1 MSSRILL
8 IYTGGTIGMTP
19 LRPEDEF
26 SPLIPGDYLGMQKY
40 MPAIQEHGYFHT
52 IKQIQID
59 YYSFSNPIDSS
70 QITVEHWENL
80 AEIIALHYNMYDGFI
95 VIHGTDTMAYSAS
108 ALSFMLEDLAK
119 PVVFTGAQLPIS
131 HPRTDAINNLSNSI
145 HLAACGSFGLPLIP
159 EVCICFNDRILRA
172 NRSTK
177 FSTNDLEGFESPNFP
192 ILGELE
198 QSIRIHKDLL
208 LRTPEPGTPL
218 KVRKNMNTKIMDI
231 RLFPGFNATQLRKLV
246 LDPEVE
252 GVILKTYGS
261 GNMPCSSDFLEV
273 LYEARNRG
281 TLILN
286 TTQCFEGVVKQGQY
300 EASQMLADA
309 GVLSGYDL
317 TNEAA
322 LTKMMWVFGQSSGE
336 ERRALM
342 QKSLKGEMN
351 PAL

>member
-1 MSSRILL
+1 MSARILL

-19 LRPEDEF
+19 LRAEDEF
-26 SPLIPGDYLGMQKY
+26 SPLIPGDYLEMQKY

-52 IKQIQID
+52 IKHIEID
-59 YYSFSNPIDSS
+59 YYSFAQPIDSS
-70 QITVEHWENL
+70 QITVQHWENL
-80 AEIIALHYNMYDGFI
+80 ADIIAKHYSLYDGFV

-108 ALSFMLEDLAK
+108 ALSFMLENLSK
-119 PVVFTGAQLPIS
+119 PVIFTGAQLPIS

-145 HLAACGSFGLPLIP
+145 HLAACKTFGLPLIP

-198 QSIRIHKDLL
+198 QSIRIHEHLL
-208 LRTPEPGTPL
+208 LKVPEPGTSL
-218 KVRKNMNTKIMDI
+218 MVRKQMNTKIMDI
-231 RLFPGFNATQLRKLV
+231 RLFPGFNAVQLRKLA
-246 LDPEVE
+246 LDPEIE

-261 GNMPCSSDFLEV
+261 GNMPCSSDFLNV
-273 LYEARNRG
+273 LHEARERG

-300 EASQMLADA
+300 EASQMLAEA
-309 GVLSGYDL
+309 GVISGFDL
-317 TNEAA
+317 TNESA
-322 LTKMMWVFGQSSGE
+322 LTKMMWVFGQSTGE
-336 ERRALM
+336 ERRSWM

-351 PAL
+351 PQM